1 MKLIKITSIALLAG
15 FLVAGS
21 GCVRKLNEF
30 GDTNLNPGIVAE
42 PITAALFTNVL
53 SNMGGEIWSVTLGLY
68 SQLYSETQY
77 TEASR
82 YARTQADFG
91 GYYSGVLYDCQ
102 NIINFNTTNA
112 AKAAVY
118 GANENQIGIARILK
132 AWWFL
137 RVVDAW
143 GKVPYSEALKFNGQ
157 IKYDDDQA
165 IYTDLFKELKEAA
178 AQLNAS
184 KPAFQGDIL
193 LGGNIAKWK
202 KFANS
207 LRVIMGIR
215 IAKADPAK
223 GKAELE
229 DAVAGGVIE
238 NNSDNVML
246 AYPGGNFNNPFYTYY
261 NITQRLDYAI
271 SATLADFMNNN
282 GDKRVFA
289 YGVASTTDPTKVKGF
304 PYGLTRNN
312 AIAFSAAN
320 PDWSKVISNSLR
332 TATMP
337 VPILTASQVYLA
349 RAEAA
354 QRGWNA
360 GGTAATL
367 YSLGIQRGWEQWG
380 VYNATDFA
388 AYLAKPD
395 IALTPG
401 TEIAKIAT
409 QRWLAAFPDG
419 QEAFDVWRS
428 TGYPVLVPAPGTT
441 SGIPRRLAI
450 AQAQFDLNPE
460 NTRAVATAYTVNGES
475 DSQYARV
482 WWDKP

>member
-1 MKLIKITSIALLAG
+1 MKLIKITSMALIAG
-15 FLVAGS
+15 YMLVSS
-21 GCVRKLNEF
+21 GCSRKIDEF
-30 GDTNLNPGIVAE
+30 GDTNLNPGVVAE

-53 SNMGGEIWSVTLGLY
+53 SGMGGEIWSVTLGLY

-102 NIINFNTTNA
+102 NIINYNA
-112 AKAAVY
+112 ANPEKAAIY
-118 GANENQIGIARILK
+118 GANVNQIGISRILK
-132 AWWFL
+132 AWWYL

-143 GKVPYSEALKFNGQ
+143 GKVPYSEALKFDGR

-165 IYTDLFKELKEAA
+165 IYTDLFKELKEGA
-178 AQLNAS
+178 AQLDAS
-184 KPAFQGDIL
+184 KQTFQGDIL
-193 LGGNIAKWK
+193 LGGSIAKWK

-207 LRVIMGIR
+207 IRVIMGIR
-215 IAKADPAK
+215 LAKADPAK

-238 NNSDNVML
+238 ANSDNVMM
-246 AYPGGNFNNPFYTYY
+246 AYPGGNFNSPFYAYY
-261 NITQRLDYAI
+261 NITQRLDYAV
-271 SATLADFMNNN
+271 SATLTNFMNPA

-289 YGVASTTDPTKVKGF
+289 YGVAATSNPTIVKGF
-304 PYGLTRNN
+304 PYGLTRND
-312 AIAFSAAN
+312 AIAFNSAN
-320 PDWSKVISNSLR
+320 PDWSKIMSTASR
-332 TATMP
+332 TATQP
-337 VPILTASQVYLA
+337 IPILTASHVYLA

-360 GGTAATL
+360 GGTTSTL
-367 YSLGIQRGWEQWG
+367 YSLGVQRGWEQWG

-388 AYLAKPD
+388 AYMANASV
-395 IALTPG
+395 ALSAG
-401 TEIAKIAT
+401 TEISKIAT
-409 QRWLAAFPDG
+409 QRWIAAFPDG
-419 QEAFDVWRS
+419 QESWDVWRS
-428 TGYPVLVPAPGTT
+428 TGFPVLVAAPGTT
-441 SGIPRRLAI
+441 TGIPRRLAI
-450 AQAQFDLNPE
+450 AQAQFDLNPDH
-460 NTRAVATAYTVNGES
+460 TKTVATAYTVAGEL